1 MPDTL
6 WSLGAG
12 AIGWF
17 AVNLA
22 VKPWL
27 EFLALRKEI
36 QEELILLVDILR
48 PARRD
53 TPEFYELSDE
63 AYKADREM
71 FAGVQEKIRRLGSK
85 LGAYNTYL
93 SSSPFMP
100 TSYLLRILGYKIDDA
115 SKNLFQLAKAY
126 NDDHITVTRH
136 QVETALRL
144 PHSDAIGA
152 EIVIEN
158 RKRRREELALERQAD
173 ADRSE

>member
-36 QEELILLVDILR
+36 QEELTFLLDTHRPPNVD
-48 PARRD
+48 
-53 TPEFYELSDE
+53 TKYEHGDE
-63 AYKADREM
+63 AYNTERQM
-71 FAGVQEKIRRLGSK
+71 FYDAQKKIRQLGSK
-85 LGAYNTYL
+85 LSAHNTFL
-93 SSSPFMP
+93 SSSPFRP
-100 TSYLLRILGYKIDDA
+100 TSYLLRKLGYKIDDA
-115 SKNLFQLAKAY
+115 SKKLLQLAKEY
-126 NDDHITVTRH
+126 DWDDITVTRY

-144 PHSDAIGA
+144 PHSEAIWA
-152 EIVIEN
+152 QAVIEN
-158 RKRRREELALERQAD
+158 RKRRQEERALERQAD
-173 ADRSE
+173 ADRSS